1 MKIQK
6 LLESRSPLFETL
18 GLKDQYFETWEREI
32 HPTLCEAALSTDQIM
47 QMFADVEKGA
57 SATGKNRTLL
67 GKGKDAAGTISDA
80 WFNKFG
86 AMLKKSAPVAAAD
99 AKFKELKNKIRAAN
113 PDSKVI
119 AAIDKYAE
127 YAEKHPAMQKFLLA
141 IVGSIAAALGVAAA
155 GGIAA
160 GALAIGTGTG
170 VAVGIVNI
178 ADRLLKGEDLSTA
191 VGRGGTAGLTAGLTA
206 AAVAK
211 VAGFFKDTL
220 ANIQQGKEVHVI
232 TINPGTP
239 VAQQLNMLPKDS
251 QAYNNLVQ
259 KWLDANASSAGGFD
273 TLMDPNSPANKAM
286 KAAQTGID
294 TLIKKVADTAYQ
306 EACITAAQQAGDAAA
321 PIADAIKGITTLQQ
335 AITPVASA
343 LAGQAAG
350 SAGEKKES
358 VYVQARPLSEGQVY
372 LLFNRIVAQELTE
385 APAFLNKLGAAV
397 KGGVK
402 GAAGVVGDKLKQVG
416 KNLTNKT
423 TSDKLRT
430 AWTKA
435 GSPTDSDAV
444 YKLLKDQGVD
454 AEVINSVYDSMKLA
468 TPAQPAA
475 SDDAATDTAPEQDA
489 TSDQSVAATSTA
501 AEPTSDE
508 PALDDPIANTGPA
521 GKVDINTLAAEI
533 KKAGDEVIGKVKVK
547 LTKELKPAF

>member
-18 GLKDQYFETWEREI
+18 GLKDQYFELWEREI

-211 VAGFFKDTL
+211 VAGLLKDTL
-220 ANIQQGKEVHVI
+220 ANIQQGREVNVI

-239 VAQQLNMLPKDS
+239 MEQKFNLLPADGR
-251 QAYNNLVQ
+251 AYDKLGQ
-259 KWLDANASSAGGFD
+259 KWLDAVKDASGGFD
-273 TLMDPNSPANKAM
+273 GIMDPTSASNSAMTASSKAM
-286 KAAQTGID
+286 GAILDKALD
-294 TLIKKVADTAYQ
+294 PSY
-306 EACITAAQQAGDAAA
+306 QQAVIAAAAKAGETAA

-335 AITPVASA
+335 VITPVASA

-350 SAGEKKES
+350 NAAKES

-385 APAFLNKLGAAV
+385 TPAFLNKLGAAV

-454 AEVINSVYDSMKLA
+454 AGVINSVYDSMKLA

-501 AEPTSDE
+501 ANTASDE
-508 PALDDPIANTGPA
+508 PASDEPIANTAPT
-521 GKVDINTLAAEI
+521 GKVDIKTLASEI

>member
-1 MKIQK
+1 
-6 LLESRSPLFETL
+6 
-18 GLKDQYFETWEREI
+18 
-32 HPTLCEAALSTDQIM
+32 
-47 QMFADVEKGA
+47 
-57 SATGKNRTLL
+57 
-67 GKGKDAAGTISDA
+67 
-80 WFNKFG
+80 
-86 AMLKKSAPVAAAD
+86 
-99 AKFKELKNKIRAAN
+99 
-113 PDSKVI
+113 
-119 AAIDKYAE
+119 
-127 YAEKHPAMQKFLLA
+127 
-141 IVGSIAAALGVAAA
+141 
-155 GGIAA
+155 
-160 GALAIGTGTG
+160 
-170 VAVGIVNI
+170 
-178 ADRLLKGEDLSTA
+178 
-191 VGRGGTAGLTAGLTA
+191 
-206 AAVAK
+206 VAK

-232 TINPGTP
+232 TVNPGTP
-239 VAQQLNMLPKDS
+239 MAQQLNMLPKDS

-273 TLMDPNSPANKAM
+273 TLMDPNSPANKAI

-350 SAGEKKES
+350 NAAKES

-454 AEVINSVYDSMKLA
+454 AGVINSVYDSMKLA

-475 SDDAATDTAPEQDA
+475 SNDVATDTAPEQDA

-501 AEPTSDE
+501 AEPTAAE
-508 PALDDPIANTGPA
+508 PTADTAPA

>member
-47 QMFADVEKGA
+47 QMFADVEKDA

-232 TINPGTP
+232 TVNAGTP
-239 VAQQLNMLPKDS
+239 MAQKFNMLPKDA
-251 QAYNNLVQ
+251 QAYDNLVQ
-259 KWLDANASSAGGFD
+259 KWLDANATPAGGID
-273 TLMDPNSPANKAM
+273 ALMDPNSPANKAM

-294 TLIKKVADTAYQ
+294 ALIQKVADPSY
-306 EACITAAQQAGDAAA
+306 QQAVIAAAAKAGETAA

-335 AITPVASA
+335 VITPVASA

-350 SAGEKKES
+350 NAAKES

-508 PALDDPIANTGPA
+508 PASDEPTADTAPA

>member
-67 GKGKDAAGTISDA
+67 GKGKDTAGTISDA

-232 TINPGTP
+232 TVNPGTP
-239 VAQQLNMLPKDS
+239 MAQQLNMLPKDS

-273 TLMDPNSPANKAM
+273 TLMDPNSPANKAI

-350 SAGEKKES
+350 NAAKES

-454 AEVINSVYDSMKLA
+454 AGVINSVYDSMKLA

-475 SDDAATDTAPEQDA
+475 SNDVATDTAPEQDA

-501 AEPTSDE
+501 AEPTAAE
-508 PALDDPIANTGPA
+508 PTADTAPA